1 MAIII
6 HDICSLSDV
15 LFGLREILHPLWN
28 AIMTVFAFAIAK
40 PFCWRSLGARQS
52 IHKAL
57 AVFEVFATTET
68 FAAQAKEITQLLVLK
83 RDHALANLGLIE

>member
-28 AIMTVFAFAIAK
+28 ATMTVFAFAIAK

-83 RDHALANLGLIE
+83 LDHALANLGLIE

>member
-28 AIMTVFAFAIAK
+28 AIMTVFASAIAK

-83 RDHALANLGLIE
+83 LDHALANLGLIE